1 MLRAEI
7 SADFVAQD
15 AVPGLLDEWLIYS
28 GGSDCEPLDRRG
40 ARVTSSGPS
49 CRAAYFPLT
58 QHSKLKKLSDTNPYV
73 ADTTIYRPGGAVA
86 RSPVFVR
93 SRASLSK
100 SWKWNIEGEER
111 LHE

>member
-40 ARVTSSGPS
+40 ARVNPLTR
-49 CRAAYFPLT
+49 RAAPPIFL
-58 QHSKLKKLSDTNPYV
+58 
-73 ADTTIYRPGGAVA
+73 
-86 RSPVFVR
+86 
-93 SRASLSK
+93 
-100 SWKWNIEGEER
+100 
-111 LHE
+111 